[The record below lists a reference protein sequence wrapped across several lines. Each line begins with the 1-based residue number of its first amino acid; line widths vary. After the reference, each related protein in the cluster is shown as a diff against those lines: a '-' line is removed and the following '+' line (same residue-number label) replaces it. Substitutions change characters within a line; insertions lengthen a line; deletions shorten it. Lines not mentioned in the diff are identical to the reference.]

1 MSRTIPTGFLDD
13 GINELLRLAGVSTE
27 DAAARRWLESAL
39 VAARSSID
47 PRRVSRPSPAKHNA
61 PLEKIERA
69 SKRLITTLEQLR
81 RHPHA
86 HQSFWSFAAFGPVY
100 DSKFERAGV
109 MPTLTTVREA
119 ARKGRVSKTGRPRNV
134 RKQQVVDLALGF
146 CARFSPKRPS
156 SDVNNYFPAFAE
168 RFFELSTGSS
178 VEGRGRGISRQIKA
192 ALKRLPVE
200 LERAALLNKARPK

>member
-61 PLEKIERA
+61 QLEKIERA

-81 RHPHA
+81 RHPYA
-86 HQSFWSFAAFGPVY
+86 HRSFWSFAAFGPVF

-109 MPTLTTVREA
+109 MPTLATVREA

-156 SDVNNYFPAFAE
+156 SDVNNYFSAFAE

-178 VEGRGRGISRQIKA
+178 VEGRGRGISRQIKT

>member
-1 MSRTIPTGFLDD
+1 MPTGFLDD
-13 GINELLRLAGVSTE
+13 GAINELLRLADISTE
-27 DAAARRWLESAL
+27 DAASRRGLESAL
-39 VAARSSID
+39 VAAHSTMD
-47 PRRVSRPSPAKHNA
+47 PRRVPRPYPAKHNA

-81 RHPHA
+81 RHPYA
-86 HQSFWSFAAFGPVY
+86 HQSFWSFAAFGPVCANE
-100 DSKFERAGV
+100 FERAGF

-119 ARKGRVSKTGRPRNV
+119 ARKGQVRKTGRPRNV

-146 CARFSPKRPS
+146 CARCSPKRPS
-156 SDVNNYFPAFAE
+156 NDDKNFFPAFAE

-178 VEGRGRGISRQIKA
+178 VDVRGRGISRQIKA

>member
-1 MSRTIPTGFLDD
+1 MPTGFLDD
-13 GINELLRLAGVSTE
+13 GINELLCLAGVSTE
-27 DAAARRWLESAL
+27 DAEARRWLENAL
-39 VAARSSID
+39 AAARGTLD
-47 PRRVSRPSPAKHNA
+47 PRRVPRPSPAKHNV

-86 HQSFWSFAAFGPVY
+86 YRSFWSFAAFGPVCANE
-100 DSKFERAGV
+100 FERAGV
-109 MPTLTTVREA
+109 MPTLTTVRDA
-119 ARKGRVSKTGRPRNV
+119 ARKGRVSKTGRPRNF
-134 RKQQVVDLALGF
+134 RKQQVVDLALRF
-146 CARFSPKRPS
+146 CTKYSPKRSS

-178 VEGRGRGISRQIKA
+178 VEGRGRGISRQIKV

-200 LERAALLNKARPK
+200 PERAARLNKTRPR

>member
-1 MSRTIPTGFLDD
+1 MNRPLPIQRTGKRPSISRERGFKVCPPRKASLNTLACAPESDLSRTIPTGFLDD

-61 PLEKIERA
+61 QLEKIERA

-134 RKQQVVDLALGF
+134 RKQEVVESKA
-146 CARFSPKRPS
+146 
-156 SDVNNYFPAFAE
+156 Y
-168 RFFELSTGSS
+168 
-178 VEGRGRGISRQIKA
+178 RG
-192 ALKRLPVE
+192 
-200 LERAALLNKARPK
+200 